1 MANAQALAQAG
12 RFGDALAFLRP
23 LTNAREVD
31 AEVLFLYGTIA
42 VQASQ
47 LPGLPEEIRTTT
59 LDEAITAFHTML
71 VSRPDL
77 VRVRLELARALFLK
91 GEDRLAKQHFEAVLA
106 GNPPEAVRAN
116 VQQFLNQIRARKRWT
131 VNLGFALAP
140 DTNIGAVSEGRTVNI
155 PVFGTEL
162 PFVLDDPEEVRS
174 GVGISVWAGWEYQ
187 HPTGPRS
194 RLRFG
199 ADIQRREYEGSDF
212 DQMTASVHAG
222 PRWLLTPRSEAS
234 LLMSARQH
242 WAGTAPQ
249 YHDLGGRLELNH
261 RFSGT
266 VTGDLH
272 LSMHDRRYREQDDDE
287 SRDGPVANITFG
299 GSWVVRP
306 TVRADLSLGYS
317 SESPETERLGLSS
330 RWVRTGITTAL
341 QSGLTLGGTV
351 TLRRADYD
359 REFRP
364 FTPAGETRSDT
375 TRTLRLTAQHRGFRL
390 GRFSP
395 QFSLGRETRTS
406 NAQLHDYKR
415 TFGEVSFVRQF

>member
-1 MANAQALAQAG
+1 MQRLVALAVCAALAVFTTPALAQG
-12 RFGDALAFLRP
+12 
-23 LTNAREVD
+23 TID
-31 AEVLFLYGTIA
+31 AEELFQYGLLTM
-42 VQASQ
+42 QESQ
-47 LPGLPEEIRTTT
+47 RPGRSAEEREAL
-59 LDEAITAFHTML
+59 LDEAIAAFHTML
-71 VSRPDL
+71 VGRPDL
-77 VRVRLELARALFLK
+77 VRVRLELARALFMK
-91 GEDRLAKQHFEAVLA
+91 GGDRLAKQHFEAVLA
-106 GNPPEAVRAN
+106 SNPPPPVRAN
-116 VQQFLNQIRARKRWT
+116 IQQFLNQIRARKRWT

-187 HPTGPRS
+187 HPSGPRTRI
-194 RLRFG
+194 RLG

-222 PRWLLTPRSEAS
+222 PRWLLTPWSEAS

-266 VTGDLH
+266 VTGDLR
-272 LSMHDRRYREQDDDE
+272 LSMHDRRYRERDDDE
-287 SRDGPVANITFG
+287 SRDGPIADLSFG

-330 RWVRTGITTAL
+330 RWVRTGVTTAL
-341 QSGLTLGGTV
+341 GSGLTLGGTV
-351 TLRRADYD
+351 TLRKADYD

-375 TRTLRLTAQHRGFRL
+375 TRTLRLTAHHRGFRL

-395 QFSLGRETRTS
+395 QFSLGREIRTS

-415 TFGEVSFVRQF
+415 TFGEVSFVQQF